1 MSTARS
7 NVEIA
12 DWSGKTTSPDGDR
25 NVTDES
31 GSDGSPLLNSLRTAL
46 GRVISTIRTFATTLP
61 AHAGKAKTEARQ
73 FGDYEKVEEAKYYSP
88 GLPSLADDGDLPE
101 WPTRPKVTLL
111 AVDPY
116 LVHVYWDFDLAK
128 LPPDTTAAV
137 LRFYD
142 ASTHFDVD
150 VDLRTRNWYVS
161 LWSPAKT
168 YYADLGAI
176 TAAGEFIPLI
186 RSNTIQT
193 PRAWPVAE
201 MEQRLVSGANASPP
215 SDESVPRTAAPFN
228 SEHTGILEL
237 TLHAGACPTA
247 AESPAAKAEPAV
259 SVSPAPHRQPPAS
272 NVTATPTEQ
281 HIPKPVD
288 AAETLRRR
296 LSEMQEFRRGQPR
309 VPRPVENL
317 PAIPALPASPDL
329 PDDLTAHAERQFSPG
344 LSSLLLGTKDPPK
357 PAS

>member
-25 NVTDES
+25 DVTDES
-31 GSDGSPLLNSLRTAL
+31 GSGSPLLNALRTAL
-46 GRVISTIRTFATTLP
+46 GRVISTIRAFAATLP
-61 AHAGKAKTEARQ
+61 AEKARTGPAW

-101 WPTRPKVTLL
+101 WPGPPKVTLL

-128 LPPDTTAAV
+128 LPPDTTAAI

-142 ASTHFDVD
+142 VAAHFDVD
-150 VDLRTRNWYVS
+150 VDLRTRNWYVP

-176 TAAGEFIPLI
+176 TAAGEFIPLV

-201 MEQRLVSGANASPP
+201 LEHRFVSGTAASPQ
-215 SDESVPRTAAPFN
+215 SDESLLPPTPAFP
-228 SEHTGILEL
+228 SEHAGIPE
-237 TLHAGACPTA
+237 TRPRDSGSAKS
-247 AESPAAKAEPAV
+247 AEPPAAKAEPAV
-259 SVSPAPHRQPPAS
+259 SLSPAPSDQPPAS
-272 NVTATPTEQ
+272 IATALPTEQ
-281 HIPKPVD
+281 HIPKPAD
-288 AAETLRRR
+288 AAEILRRR
-296 LSEMQEFRRGQPR
+296 LSEIHEFRQRQPQAQR
-309 VPRPVENL
+309 AAENL
-317 PAIPALPASPDL
+317 PAIPPLPASPDL
-329 PDDLTAHAERQFSPG
+329 PDDLTAHSERQFSPG
-344 LSSLLLGTKDPPK
+344 LSSLLLGAQDPRK
-357 PAS
+357 PAG